1 MIKPWI
7 TNIVFVMFFLI
18 LTDLLLPEGNIKQYV
33 KVILGLFVL
42 IAITK
47 PFIEMK
53 NINITFQNTY
63 LETSAFLEK
72 NSLAYD
78 VEVLNTYQKE
88 KTIKIYE
95 DSIKN
100 MVINRIAQEI
110 SIDKKNIDVQLE
122 IEKNYRSTD
131 FGKLKYIL
139 VTIPEKS
146 DNANIER
153 IKKVSIL
160 ESKNVIYKDEKEYNF
175 NDKTSTKNLKNLL
188 SKLLSINQDNIQ
200 VKLTL
205 ENK

>member
-78 VEVLNTYQKE
+78 VEVLNTCLLY
-88 KTIKIYE
+88 
-95 DSIKN
+95 
-100 MVINRIAQEI
+100 
-110 SIDKKNIDVQLE
+110 
-122 IEKNYRSTD
+122 
-131 FGKLKYIL
+131 
-139 VTIPEKS
+139 
-146 DNANIER
+146 
-153 IKKVSIL
+153 
-160 ESKNVIYKDEKEYNF
+160 
-175 NDKTSTKNLKNLL
+175 TSRC
-188 SKLLSINQDNIQ
+188 
-200 VKLTL
+200 V
-205 ENK
+205 